1 MRNFGTTPFR
11 ELADLLYS
19 SKKPGEIVTRRFIV
33 EIMHSLLQIY
43 PEGYNPSPTAPSTS
57 RPGSRPTTI
66 SFSDQ
71 SESALRHIGSRPNLR
86 PSPQTS
92 YSHGSNVPDNH
103 PHIALYLTTL
113 LKHEPE
119 TKSLVDIFQQPAHNR
134 TGSRILCPATE
145 LPAPQL
151 NVHDFLKQAHKDRVY
166 KHYLTEINDVCR
178 DFFWWV
184 WPRSIENAIVRF

>member
-1 MRNFGTTPFR
+1 MRSFGTTPFR

-33 EIMHSLLQIY
+33 EIMQSLLQIY
-43 PEGYNPSPTAPSTS
+43 GEEFHPSPIALSTS

-71 SESALRHIGSRPNLR
+71 SKPALRHIGSRPNLR
-86 PSPQTS
+86 PSPRTS
-92 YSHGSNVPDNH
+92 FAGGSKVPDNH

-119 TKSLVDIFQQPAHNR
+119 TKSLVDIFQQPAHDR

-151 NVHDFLKQAHKDRVY
+151 DVHDFLKQAHKDRVY
-166 KHYLTEINDVCR
+166 KHYLTEINEVCR
-178 DFFWWV
+178 DYFW
-184 WPRSIENAIVRF
+184 